1 MGGNCTGK
9 GMVLPVEP
17 ELRDDRSS
25 VQLVAAVRQLVSD
38 GIVVEGGDLTPADRD
53 LLLEEERSLGNVV
66 PARRREFRA
75 GRFYARQALQGF
87 GAGGSV
93 IPIGDNRAPVWPAG
107 VVGSISHTRS
117 LCVVAVGSSTE
128 FLGIGIDIEADSPL
142 SWELAQLVSDA
153 AELKGRDEIERR
165 LGYDLPK
172 LLFVIKEAFYKMY
185 FPLTGR
191 FLAFHDVR
199 VELDVEKHAAKAR
212 IVPSKRLAAID
223 SHCFEGRFGSSDGT
237 LFSCFDLSAR

>member
-1 MGGNCTGK
+1 MA
-9 GMVLPVEP
+9 LPVEP

-25 VQLVAAVRQLVSD
+25 VQLVAAVRRLVSH
-38 GIVVEGGDLTPADRD
+38 GLVIEGGDLTPADRD
-53 LLLEEERSLGNVV
+53 LLLGEELSLGNVV

-75 GRFYARQALQGF
+75 GRIYARQALQGL

-93 IPIGDNRAPVWPAG
+93 IPIGDNRAPLWPTG
-107 VVGSISHTRS
+107 IVGSISHTRS

-128 FLGIGIDIEADSPL
+128 FLGVGIDIEEDAPL
-142 SWELAQLVSDA
+142 SCELAQLVSDA
-153 AELKGRDEIERR
+153 AELEGRDEVERR
-165 LGYDLPK
+165 LGCDLPK

-199 VELDVEKHAAKAR
+199 VELDVEKHAARIR

-223 SHCFEGRFGSSDGT
+223 SRCFAGRFGSSGGT